1 MKLDGIADVRREL
14 SSMSPLTDNPLN
26 ITMSYKNFDD
36 VVEVLNLLYEKGW
49 NDFSDIRCSTFD
61 KVETTTYSDGSSKE
75 TDRTTYYKIEGKV
88 TSSLSYDELR
98 EFESWKEKYYDAV
111 DKVHLAQ
118 ADLKEASKYEEYL
131 NIRKTPI
138 ASIILL
144 LFGIFAIVASVL
156 VIIKFK
162 DPFLTF
168 LFYSEEGSTMTYEE
182 LLAMYDL
189 PAVMYDAVF
198 PFTLLCVFLG
208 PVALFISL
216 MIKLRRVKNIKY
228 SIKNR
233 DQLEDGIAEARQR
246 LEAAYNNL
254 EKYKRRMPN
263 WYSAEAFTKVGH
275 SIYYFDKF
283 LVSFD

>member
-1 MKLDGIADVRREL
+1 MKLDGISDLRREL
-14 SSMSPLTDNPLN
+14 ESMSPLTDNPLN
-26 ITMSYKNFDD
+26 VTMSYKDFDD
-36 VVEVLNLLYEKGW
+36 IVESLNLLYEKGW
-49 NDFSDIRCSTFD
+49 NDFSDIRCSTYD
-61 KVETTTYSDGSSKE
+61 RVETTTYSDGSSKE
-75 TDRTTYYKIEGKV
+75 TDRKTYYKIEGKV
-88 TSSLSYDELR
+88 TSSLSYDELQ
-98 EFESWKEKYYDAV
+98 EFEAWKDKYYDAV
-111 DKVHLAQ
+111 DKVHITQ

-144 LFGIFAIVASVL
+144 LFGIVAIVASVL
-156 VIIKFK
+156 VIFNFK
-162 DPFLTF
+162 EPFLTF

-189 PAVMYDAVF
+189 PSFMYDAVF
-198 PFTLLCVFLG
+198 PFTLLGVFLG

-228 SIKNR
+228 SVKNR
-233 DQLEDGIAEARQR
+233 DQLEDGIAEARKR

-254 EKYKRRMPN
+254 EKYKRRMPS
-263 WYSAEAFTKVGH
+263 WYSTEAFTNVGH
-275 SIYYFDKF
+275 SIYYFNEF

>member
-1 MKLDGIADVRREL
+1 MKLDGISDLRREL
-14 SSMSPLTDNPLN
+14 ESMSPLTDNPLN
-26 ITMSYKNFDD
+26 VTMSYKDFDD
-36 VVEVLNLLYEKGW
+36 IVESLNLLYEKGW
-49 NDFSDIRCSTFD
+49 NDFSDIRCSTYD
-61 KVETTTYSDGSSKE
+61 RVETTTYSDGSSKE

-88 TSSLSYDELR
+88 TSSLSYEELQ
-98 EFESWKEKYYDAV
+98 EFEAWKDKYYDAV
-111 DKVHLAQ
+111 DKVHIAQ

-144 LFGIFAIVASVL
+144 LFGIVAIVASVL
-156 VIIKFK
+156 VIFNFK
-162 DPFLTF
+162 EPFLTF

-189 PAVMYDAVF
+189 PSFMYDAVF
-198 PFTLLCVFLG
+198 PFTLLGVFLG

-228 SIKNR
+228 SVKNR
-233 DQLEDGIAEARQR
+233 DQLEDGIAEARKR

-254 EKYKRRMPN
+254 EKYKRRMPS
-263 WYSAEAFTKVGH
+263 WYSTEAFTNVGH
-275 SIYYFDKF
+275 SIYYFNEF

>member
-1 MKLDGIADVRREL
+1 MKLDGISDLRREI

-26 ITMSYKNFDD
+26 ITMTYKDFDD
-36 VVEVLNLLYEKGW
+36 LVEALNLLYEKGW

-61 KVETTTYSDGSSKE
+61 KVETTTYSDGSSRE
-75 TDRTTYYKIEGKV
+75 TDRTTYYKIEGRV
-88 TSSLSYDELR
+88 TSSLSYEELQ
-98 EFESWKEKYYDAV
+98 EFETWKEKYYDAV
-111 DKVHLAQ
+111 DKVEMAQ

-138 ASIILL
+138 ATIILL
-144 LFGIFAIVASVL
+144 LFGVIALVASIL
-156 VIIKFK
+156 VIVKFK

-182 LLAMYDL
+182 LIASYDIPAFMYDN
-189 PAVMYDAVF
+189 VF
-198 PFTLLCVFLG
+198 PFTLLGLFLG
-208 PVALFISL
+208 PVALFVAL

-228 SIKNR
+228 SVKNR
-233 DQLEDGIAEARQR
+233 DQLEDGIAEARKR

-254 EKYKRRMPN
+254 EKYKRRMPD
-263 WYSAEAFTKVGH
+263 WYSTEAFTKVGH

>member
-1 MKLDGIADVRREL
+1 MKLDGISDLRREL

-26 ITMSYKNFDD
+26 ITMTYKNFDD
-36 VVEVLNLLYEKGW
+36 IVEALNLIYEKGW

-88 TSSLSYDELR
+88 TTSLSYDEIR
-98 EFESWKEKYYDAV
+98 EFESWKEQYYDAI
-111 DKVHLAQ
+111 DKVHAAQ

-138 ASIILL
+138 ATIILL
-144 LFGIFAIVASVL
+144 IFGLVALVASIL
-156 VIIKFK
+156 IVINFK
-162 DPFLTF
+162 EPFLTY

-182 LLAMYDL
+182 LLASYDL
-189 PAVMYDAVF
+189 PEFMYQSVF
-198 PFTLLCVFLG
+198 PFTMLGLFLG

-233 DQLEDGIAEARQR
+233 DQLEDGIAEARKI
-246 LEAAYNNL
+246 LEAANNNL
-254 EKYKRRMPN
+254 QKYKRRMPN
-263 WYSAEAFTKVGH
+263 WYSDEAFTKVGH
-275 SIYYFDKF
+275 SIYYFNEF